1 MALRNPRKPRTLPHF
16 LTESETEALL
26 EATLRLLAGRVRI
39 GLGSEVN
46 DRDSASISSD
56 RVRLLLGY
64 RRTLTPR
71 WSLDGYLTYRTSRY
85 SELAVPREEDLTSI
99 DVAAHRA
106 FRGGWLLDFDYRHNR
121 NESTAAGYAYSAAR
135 VGIGVSKEF

>member
-1 MALRNPRKPRTLPHF
+1 MQLRGAGGPG
-16 LTESETEALL
+16 A
-26 EATLRLLAGRVRI
+26 AGRVRI